1 MQHSIRTNKLIHN
14 SPNEARKMLWVVL
27 ISALHPTPHQYPSK
41 PKKKRNNCKLTITIA
56 IPNEVNNTSP
66 HLPVLNTHPF
76 PRAITQML
84 SNPFGST
91 YIANSP
97 LLLFSSTNNDK
108 PAANPGSQKDALE
121 MRMLMSHC
129 GRRASG
135 AVRML
140 EGRAPVRRRVRSLWS
155 LCL

>member
-1 MQHSIRTNKLIHN
+1 MQHLIRTNKLIHN
-14 SPNEARKMLWVVL
+14 SPNEARKMLWVIL
-27 ISALHPTPHQYPSK
+27 IRALRHPTSVSLK
-41 PKKKRNNCKLTITIA
+41 TKRNNCKLTITIA

-76 PRAITQML
+76 PRAITHML

-108 PAANPGSQKDALE
+108 PAANPGSQNDALE
-121 MRMLMSHC
+121 MRTSMSHC

>member
-1 MQHSIRTNKLIHN
+1 MQHSIRTDKLIHN

-27 ISALHPTPHQYPSK
+27 IRALPPHISTLK
-41 PKKKRNNCKLTITIA
+41 TRKRNNCKLTITIA

-91 YIANSP
+91 YIASSP

-108 PAANPGSQKDALE
+108 PAANPGSQNDALE
-121 MRMLMSHC
+121 MRTSMSHC
-129 GRRASG
+129 GKRVSG
-135 AVRML
+135 GVRML

>member
-1 MQHSIRTNKLIHN
+1 MEHSIRTNKLIHN
-14 SPNEARKMLWVVL
+14 SPNEAREMLWVVL
-27 ISALHPTPHQYPSK
+27 IRALHHPASVSLKT
-41 PKKKRNNCKLTITIA
+41 KKKLQLTIIIA
-56 IPNEVNNTSP
+56 IPNEVNNASP

-76 PRAITQML
+76 PRAVTQML

-97 LLLFSSTNNDK
+97 LLLFSSTNNAK
-108 PAANPGSQKDALE
+108 PAMNPGSQKDALE
-121 MRMLMSHC
+121 MRTSMSHC
-129 GRRASG
+129 GRQVSG

-140 EGRAPVRRRVRSLWS
+140 EGRARVLRRVRSLWS